1 MALRKETV
9 QIVVDIE
16 GAQGVSNFK
25 KLSAQ
30 SKALTSDL
38 KKLEKAG
45 QQNTE
50 EYKRM
55 SAELDKLNKEF
66 ADLGGAG
73 ATMGQ
78 LIGRAK
84 NLKREILGAAYGT
97 KRYIESTKELKAI
110 NNRLK
115 EMGEQTRGVAQGMNE
130 MRIAGVK
137 MPASFLA
144 IAAGVGVVISKV
156 QQYLSES
163 LDAFDKQAKA
173 EAALRTALHGN
184 EAAFER
190 LTSKASEFQN
200 LSLFGD
206 EDLIKQQAY
215 LANLGLTE
223 EQINDTLASAMDLSA
238 GLGISLESAVKNL
251 SKTFGGLT
259 GELGESIPQLKGFTK
274 EELMAGKA
282 IEFVSKKFKGQAAAA
297 AEAGTGLKTQFDNVL
312 GDIQE
317 RVGQFINPL
326 LSKFVGLL
334 KDIIAPSKSASSSI
348 SDLQSQFNL
357 QIETLKRGNLTADTH
372 AQIVQEINTRYGDY
386 LPTSLKINSSLEQLE
401 LLQNSVNDAFAREIT
416 LLAAKEKL
424 VEVQARLIEAK
435 SQEKELQEELTSA
448 QFDFNKK
455 AEEGK
460 TIIGKF
466 DTAQRSAVNSADE
479 LASAENAVNENL
491 ALQSELMAE
500 LERKMLVAKEA
511 GVDLAAALGGGNTR
525 NQRSSLSAPTAS
537 DTNSNEAGIKEA
549 EEVFNREN
557 LAEIE
562 RINNDIKLE
571 EIQRFSDQENE
582 IKIGAQERLNE
593 QLQAAQKRQAE
604 FEAMME
610 QKKRE
615 ARELTA
621 AAFGDSVKSII
632 GFLSQDEKAR
642 KKNAIALKA
651 LNAGLI
657 VMDGIKEVTA
667 IWKHAADLGPIL
679 GPIVGAARTT
689 AAALRTGLA
698 LSKMKG
704 TGFFG
709 GGHTGN
715 NGLFND
721 NQGRKVVGAV
731 HANEWVSPEWMTTHP
746 DYAPIIQSLETVR
759 KRGFVEGGF
768 ATDSTTP
775 SPRVSANIGQGG
787 GGDFGNIEQSI
798 KSSMEQ
804 MVKAITRKQFYV
816 TSGQIADA
824 INDEAVLDADSEF

>member
-84 NLKREILGAAYGT
+84 NLKRQILGAAYGT

-709 GGHTGN
+709 GGHTGD

-731 HANEWVSPEWMTTHP
+731 HANEWVSPQWMTTHP
-746 DYAPIIQSLETVR
+746 DYAPIINSLETVR
-759 KRGFVEGGF
+759 KRGYVEGGF

-775 SPRVSANIGQGG
+775 APGISANVGQGG
-787 GGDFGNIEQSI
+787 SDFGNIEQSI
-798 KSSMEQ
+798 KTSMEQ

>member
-1 MALRKETV
+1 MR
-9 QIVVDIE
+9 
-16 GAQGVSNFK
+16 
-25 KLSAQ
+25 
-30 SKALTSDL
+30 SK
-38 KKLEKAG
+38 
-45 QQNTE
+45 
-50 EYKRM
+50 
-55 SAELDKLNKEF
+55 
-66 ADLGGAG
+66 
-73 ATMGQ
+73 
-78 LIGRAK
+78 
-84 NLKREILGAAYGT
+84 
-97 KRYIESTKELKAI
+97 
-110 NNRLK
+110 
-115 EMGEQTRGVAQGMNE
+115 TRGVAQGMNE

-537 DTNSNEAGIKEA
+537 DQATGSDQATNEAGIKEA

-562 RINNDIKLE
+562 RINNLLE
-571 EIQRFSDQENE
+571 LKKNQSFTDRETEIRNSTR
-582 IKIGAQERLNE
+582 ERLKQLL
-593 QLQAAQKRQAE
+593 QLQAAQQRQAE